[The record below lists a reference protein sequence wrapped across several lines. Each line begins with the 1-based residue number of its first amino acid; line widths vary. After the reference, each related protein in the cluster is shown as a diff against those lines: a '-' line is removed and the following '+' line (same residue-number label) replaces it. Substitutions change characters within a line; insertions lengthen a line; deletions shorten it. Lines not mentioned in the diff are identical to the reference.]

1 MCPTI
6 MNCVS
11 ACTNKPDSEKVYMLS
26 NEHNQRRELVGVTF
40 LQGSTQ
46 KIELVLPARVLW
58 GEFEVSR
65 EHNGQNQQ
73 SIKTG
78 LETHGHATVQLL
90 TYHTGADTAL
100 VWRTLP
106 QPFAPGGTLLS
117 SPKTVAQKKGEFCTR
132 KIIFVV

>member
-1 MCPTI
+1 

-26 NEHNQRRELVGVTF
+26 NEHNQCRELVGVTF